1 MAALMEPK
9 DVTTLDLIARAR
21 AGDREAFDLVA
32 ERLRERLAAFIA
44 TRLGDHLERLV
55 EIDDVLQE
63 TYLRALKSLDRFE
76 EGGEEGFFRWLCG
89 IALHVIQESAR
100 RGGREWILPV
110 DFEAPGKGTAPEKR
124 SQRDERFD
132 RLQEALDGLT
142 PDHRKV
148 IVLARI
154 ERLPIKEV
162 ARQMDRTPEAVTQL
176 LWRALQNLKKHFG
189 TTDSFSLP
197 ARKLEDRGGAS

>member
-1 MAALMEPK
+1 MPTLMESK
-9 DVTTLDLIARAR
+9 DATTLDLIARAR

-44 TRLGDHLERLV
+44 TRLGARLERQV

-63 TYLRALKSLDRFE
+63 AYLRALRSLDRFE
-76 EGGEEGFFRWLCG
+76 EGGEGGFFRWLCG

-100 RGGREWILPV
+100 RKERGVIVPL
-110 DFEAPGKGTAPEKR
+110 DFDAPGQGTAPEKR
-124 SQRDERFD
+124 SERHERFD
-132 RLQEALDGLT
+132 RLQEAMDGLAA
-142 PDHRKV
+142 DHRKV

-162 ARQMDRTPEAVTQL
+162 ALRMDRTPEAVTQL
-176 LWRALQNLKKHFG
+176 LWRALQNLRKRFG
-189 TTDSFSLP
+189 TTDSFGLP
-197 ARKLEDRGGAS
+197 DRRLEDRGGAP